1 MAHLTTVA
9 VVALLPALH
18 YSLQDIVRIRED
30 AAGISREPAYGK
42 QAYLDRQ
49 EKGIGLVVVAVVLMK
64 LLSDG
69 A

>member
-1 MAHLTTVA
+1 M
-9 VVALLPALH
+9 
-18 YSLQDIVRIRED
+18 RIRED

-42 QAYLDRQ
+42 QAYLGRQ